1 MIFSLAF
8 QSHFD
13 FRYLDDIIC
22 VVLGRVDGVISVVES
37 SFDLANELLVVYF
50 QHIWDLFDQVENVG
64 EWQSLAFY
72 YKFVIFSPKVFEFFV
87 CLVFIIENKIFFL
100 SFSGLALYF
109 WNMIIQVL
117 LPDIDPL
124 VFFAEYN

>member
-50 QHIWDLFDQVENVG
+50 QHI
-64 EWQSLAFY
+64 
-72 YKFVIFSPKVFEFFV
+72 
-87 CLVFIIENKIFFL
+87 
-100 SFSGLALYF
+100 
-109 WNMIIQVL
+109 
-117 LPDIDPL
+117 
-124 VFFAEYN
+124 